1 MASKDVAFA
10 RALVKIAASQKTAF
24 WVAYSTATGP
34 SLPVDKRTQEAMLEE
49 NSNAGLL
56 RHLGSGL
63 GLGGLAGG
71 MAGHMKATQ
80 RSFLKNLPYSKKP
93 SLIGGA
99 AGALLGAGLGYLHN
113 KKTDKKIKTSPFIRK
128 TVTGTHGDAA
138 ISKLLGEYIKHID
151 SRQDN
156 SKPVYVKGFH
166 PADR

>member
-49 NSNAGLL
+49 NNNAGLL

-71 MAGHMKATQ
+71 MAGHIKEIQ
-80 RSFLKNLPYSKKP
+80 RSFLKDLPYSKKP
-93 SLIGGA
+93 ALIGGA

-128 TVTGTHGDAA
+128 TVAGSHGDTTL
-138 ISKLLGEYIKHID
+138 SKLLGEYIKHLD
-151 SRQDN
+151 SRQDKN
-156 SKPVYVKGFH
+156 GPVYVKGFH
-166 PADR
+166 PTDH